1 MCFMLET
8 VTSTAKNLSAVGPQ
22 KVMKWLNVFI
32 SIATGIR
39 KAEAKI
45 HQLVLKKYAGQDA
58 IAH

>member
-22 KVMKWLNVFI
+22 KVMKWLSVFI

-45 HQLVLKKYAGQDA
+45 HQLVLKNMQDRMR
-58 IAH
+58 